1 MTRHLAAI
9 SAAPNPDRGIVV
21 RTLADVDRQI
31 FASFRSRL
39 AEVLAAVPDG
49 RAESVLADIG
59 LDRSDLERDAGAT
72 DGPDLHELLHA
83 LNAPSR
89 LPGVVLEFGLSRRIL
104 DLGLVGYT
112 ALSCES
118 IGSALNVVSRYHA
131 LTSNA
136 YQVNRSE
143 DADGAV
149 FRLWIRPIYQAHRL
163 VIGEEFATGF
173 WQVLRELLPPGADL
187 GGVRLAFDYPAPAY
201 GDRYREL
208 MPCEIEFDARH
219 TSVAIPT
226 TLLTLR
232 VASAD
237 ETVEQVCRAQCD
249 QILAGLESGQRITDD
264 VRRLLVSVPSN
275 RPLSLE
281 DVAHAMLIS
290 ARTLERRLH
299 DEETTFRSVDL
310 EVRMGLAAQYL
321 ELGSM
326 SGQEISN
333 VLGYSRPSAFF
344 RAFKSWFGVTP
355 KQYRTAIPSQT

>member
-1 MTRHLAAI
+1 M
-9 SAAPNPDRGIVV
+9 
-21 RTLADVDRQI
+21 RTLADVDQQI
-31 FASFRSRL
+31 VASFRSRL
-39 AEVLAAVPDG
+39 AEVLATDPDH
-49 RAESVLADIG
+49 RVESILSEIG
-59 LDRSDLERDAGAT
+59 LDRSDLERDTGVV
-72 DGPDLHELLHA
+72 DGPDLYELLHT

-89 LPGVVLEFGLSRRIL
+89 LPGIGLEFGLARRIL

-118 IGSALNVVSRYHA
+118 ISSALNVVSRYHA

-136 YQVNRSE
+136 YEVNRSE
-143 DADGAV
+143 TNSGIV
-149 FRLWIRPIYQAHRL
+149 FSLWIRPRHQGHRL
-163 VIGEEFATGF
+163 VIGEEFATGY
-173 WQVLRELLPPGADL
+173 WQVLRELLPTKADL
-187 GGVRLAFDYPAPAY
+187 GGVELAFDYPAPAY

-208 MPCEIEFDARH
+208 MPCTIEFDATH

-226 TLLTLR
+226 ALLTRR

-249 QILAGLESGQRITDD
+249 QILAGLESGQRVTDD
-264 VRRLLVSVPSN
+264 VRRVLVSVPSN
-275 RPLSLE
+275 RPISLE
-281 DVAHAMLIS
+281 DVAHTMLTS
-290 ARTLERRLH
+290 PRTLERRLH
-299 DEETTFRSVDL
+299 SEGTTFRSIDR

-344 RAFKSWFGVTP
+344 RAFKAWFGVTP
-355 KQYRTAIPSQT
+355 KQYRAAIPSRT